1 MKGKS
6 KEAKRALL
14 DAVQFAKQAQLAAE
28 YSKER
33 NMLKTQEMWAIRN
46 VEDKMAIKARYA

>member
-14 DAVQFAKQAQLAAE
+14 REVNIARKAQIEMA
-28 YSKER
+28 YKMER
-33 NMLKTQEMWAIRN
+33 H
-46 VEDKMAIKARYA
+46 